1 MGLVH
6 TLTCMKPIKHPSEI
20 AREALKLLSARKL
33 SPTPANYQECYY
45 EIAEKPHMQGFP
57 EDQLRQIAL
66 ALKARNVAQ
75 QEELDKLDLAIGKH
89 SWKGVGLALQAYV
102 QQGMGSEP
110 TESGVVSSPVAEE
123 ASASVRECFSR
134 IAGLID
140 SMRPALADEDTGFAA
155 QMGGVLH
162 TLRDPMAD
170 IQAVRDEFDL
180 FRRRLAFAAEEQGEI
195 KHALLKLLHVIIENI
210 SKLIM
215 EDSWLE
221 GQVAALIEAVSPP
234 LSLRRLD
241 DVERRIRD
249 VMYKQA
255 AAKERAIEAQAE
267 IREMLGTF
275 IERLTAM
282 NDSSTTF
289 HGRLEESARKLE
301 QVKTLEEM
309 APLLNEVLQ
318 ATRAMAEDTDTTREE
333 LGSLREKVLATESEI
348 ARLHLELNNASA
360 MARHDPLTNTLNRK
374 GLDEV
379 MLREIS
385 AMQRKGTSLSLALL
399 DVDDFKKLNDRLGHT
414 VGDAALVHLVR
425 VVRECMRPSDSL
437 ARFGGEEFV
446 ILMPDTPLDEAMTAM
461 SRLQREL
468 TRNFFLANNEKVLI
482 TFSAGV
488 AQLATGESQ
497 DDAYK
502 RADAAMYLAKR
513 AGKNRV
519 LAG

>member
-1 MGLVH
+1 
-6 TLTCMKPIKHPSEI
+6 MKPIQHPSEI

-66 ALKARNVAQ
+66 ALKAHNVAQ
-75 QEELDKLDLAIGKH
+75 QEQLDQLDLAIRKH
-89 SWKGVGLALQAYV
+89 SWKGVGLALQEYV
-102 QQGMGSEP
+102 QQGIGSESS
-110 TESGVVSSPVAEE
+110 EGGGVAPPAAAD
-123 ASASVRECFSR
+123 ASAYARDCFSKV
-134 IAGLID
+134 AGLID
-140 SMRPALADEDTGFAA
+140 SMRPALADEDEGFAE
-155 QMGGVLH
+155 QMGGVVH

-170 IQAVRDEFDL
+170 IQVVRDEFDL
-180 FRRRLAFAAEEQGEI
+180 FCRRLAFAAEEQGQI

-255 AAKERAIEAQAE
+255 TAKERAIEAQAE

-275 IERLTAM
+275 IERLAAM
-282 NDSSTTF
+282 NDSSTRF
-289 HGRLEESARKLE
+289 HGRLEDGARKLE
-301 QVKTLEEM
+301 QVKTLEDM
-309 APLLNEVLQ
+309 APLLSEVIQ
-318 ATRAMAEDTDTTREE
+318 ATRTMAEDTERSREE
-333 LGSLREKVLATESEI
+333 LAALREKVQATESEI
-348 ARLHLELNNASA
+348 AKLHLELNNASA

-379 MLREIS
+379 MVREIA

-399 DVDDFKKLNDRLGHT
+399 DIDNFKQLNDRLGHAA
-414 VGDAALVHLVR
+414 GDEALVHLVG
-425 VVRECMRPSDSL
+425 VVRACIRLSDSL
-437 ARFGGEEFV
+437 ARYGGEEFV
-446 ILMPDTPLDEAMTAM
+446 VLMPDTPLDEAMTAM

-497 DDAYK
+497 EDAYQ

>member
-1 MGLVH
+1 
-6 TLTCMKPIKHPSEI
+6 MKPSKHPSEI

-66 ALKARNVAQ
+66 ALKARNLAQ
-75 QEELDKLDLAIGKH
+75 QEQLDELDLAIRKH
-89 SWKGVGLALQAYV
+89 SWKGVGLALQEYV
-102 QQGMGSEP
+102 QQGAGSESIDGGMAP
-110 TESGVVSSPVAEE
+110 PPEATD
-123 ASASVRECFSR
+123 ASAYTRDCFSKV
-134 IAGLID
+134 AGLID
-140 SMRPALADEDTGFAA
+140 SMRPALADEDEGFAE
-155 QMGGVLH
+155 QMGGVVH
-162 TLRDPMAD
+162 TLRDPQVD
-170 IQAVRDEFDL
+170 IQIVRNEFDL
-180 FRRRLAFAAEEQGEI
+180 FSRRLAFAAEEQGEI

-210 SKLIM
+210 SKLII

-221 GQVAALIEAVSPP
+221 GQIAALIDAVSPP

-255 AAKERAIEAQAE
+255 AAKERSIEAQAE
-267 IREMLGTF
+267 IRQMLGTF

-282 NDSSTTF
+282 NTSSTKYQ
-289 HGRLEESARKLE
+289 GRLEESARKLE
-301 QVKTLEEM
+301 QVKTLEDM
-309 APLLNEVLQ
+309 APLLSEVIE
-318 ATRAMAEDTDTTREE
+318 ATRAMAEDTDRTRGE
-333 LGSLREKVLATESEI
+333 LGSLQEKVLATEAEI
-348 ARLHLELNNASA
+348 AKLHLELNNASA

-379 MLREIS
+379 MVREIA

-399 DVDDFKKLNDRLGHT
+399 DVDDFKTLNDRLGHT

-425 VVRECMRPSDSL
+425 VVREYMRPSDSL
-437 ARFGGEEFV
+437 ARYGGEEFV
-446 ILMPDTPLDEAMTAM
+446 ILMPDTPLDEAMAVMT
-461 SRLQREL
+461 RLQREL
-468 TRNFFLANNEKVLI
+468 TRNFFLSNNEKVLI

-488 AQLATGESQ
+488 AQLAADESRE
-497 DDAYK
+497 DAFK

-513 AGKNRV
+513 TGKNRV